1 MPFERV
7 RWRLAAWNLAIL
19 GLVLLTTLG
28 AVALAELREIQ
39 SHALASENEEV
50 VEDLQVL
57 LLVGS
62 SGAAGLALAVVGSVF
77 LAGRAMQPIRHA
89 FERQR
94 QFIADASHELRTPVA
109 VVRAR
114 VEVLQREPGALP
126 AAVRDELQQLRH
138 DAEELS
144 ELLDDLL
151 DLARLDAGQVEL
163 VLEPVALA
171 EVAEEVVAQLRP
183 LADERAVALLVA
195 AAPVWGRANLARVRQ
210 VLRALAQNALQ
221 YTPPG
226 GQVVVDVAREGDW
239 ARLMVRDTGRGIS
252 PEHLP
257 RVCDR
262 FYVAE
267 PARTRGTGRAPG
279 GAGLGLAIVA
289 QLVRLMR
296 GQLQL
301 ESSPGEGTRVSVL
314 LPLARLSAPTD
325 F

>member
-39 SHALASENEEV
+39 SHVLAYEEDEA
-50 VEDLQVL
+50 VEDQQVL
-57 LLVGS
+57 VLVGW
-62 SGAAGLALAVVGSVF
+62 SGAAGLLLAAVGSLF
-77 LAGRAMQPIRHA
+77 LAGRAIRPIRDA

-109 VVRAR
+109 VIHAR
-114 VEVLQREPGALP
+114 VEVLQREARALP
-126 AAVRDELQQLRH
+126 AAVHDELQQLRH

-144 ELLDDLL
+144 ELLDELL

-171 EVAEEVVAQLRP
+171 DVAEEVVTQLRP
-183 LADERAVALLVA
+183 LANERAVALVVA
-195 AAPVWGRANLARVRQ
+195 TAPVWSRANLARVRQ

-221 YTPPG
+221 HTPAG
-226 GQVVVDVAREGDW
+226 GQVVIDVARDGDW
-239 ARLMVRDTGRGIS
+239 ARLMIRDTGCGIS

-257 RVCDR
+257 RVFDR

-267 PARTRGTGRAPG
+267 PARTRGTGLTPS

-296 GQLQL
+296 GQVHL
-301 ESSPGEGTRVSVL
+301 ESTAGHGTRVSVL
-314 LPLARLSAPTD
+314 LPLARTSP
-325 F
+325 